1 MKKALS
7 ANNRSSKLVSVWIFL
22 MILFLAEL
30 FLYTWC
36 RVQWVGTGYEID
48 QAKKIQRHLNQR
60 QHSLKVEIE
69 RLKSPRRIAKIARE
83 KLHLDMPTPN
93 QMMVFP

>member
-1 MKKALS
+1 MKKKRLKKKPA
-7 ANNRSSKLVSVWIFL
+7 SKYVSVWIFFML
-22 MILFLAEL
+22 LFLAEL

-36 RVQWVGTGYEID
+36 RVQMVRTGYEID
-48 QAKKIQRHLNQR
+48 QAKKEQKLLKQR
-60 QHSLKVEIE
+60 QHSLKVEIG

-93 QMMVFP
+93 QMIIYP